1 MKRCLISGVIGA
13 VLMFFVLLS
22 VSHIAAAGRN
32 NETPKYEHEDFVSA
46 IEKGQCFVCGSG
58 NEYGFWGESNIAIL
72 NLNTFEMCL
81 LEINR
86 YDEKGEQ
93 ILEKSGVMT
102 TGGMSEKDTYV
113 HCFVFPDNGYASVE
127 LKGLTYSINREMIES
142 KLCSDCLDAINSTWF
157 GDNPPAECAIVNLK
171 ERTIN
176 LLVDSHPW
184 FSAGE
189 FGIDCEYEEGGD
201 IDLLVHIISNRFE

>member
-1 MKRCLISGVIGA
+1 MKRYIASGVIGA
-13 VLMFFVLLS
+13 VVMFLALLVAANIS
-22 VSHIAAAGRN
+22 AAAKN
-32 NETPKYEHEDFVSA
+32 DDPQTYEHVDFASK
-46 IEKGQCFVCGSG
+46 IEKSQCFVCGNGSD
-58 NEYGFWGESNIAIL
+58 YSCWGEDNIAIL
-72 NLNTFEMCL
+72 NLNTFEMHC

-127 LKGLTYSINREMIES
+127 LKGLTYSINREMVES
-142 KLCSDCLDAINSTWF
+142 KLCSDCLDAINGTWF

-171 ERTIN
+171 ERTID
-176 LLVDSHPW
+176 LLVDSRPW

-189 FGIDCEYEEGGD
+189 FGIDCEYKEEGD

>member
-1 MKRCLISGVIGA
+1 MKRCLISGAIGA

-58 NEYGFWGESNIAIL
+58 NEYSFWGEDNIAIL
-72 NLNTFEMCL
+72 NLNTFEMYR

-102 TGGMSEKDTYV
+102 TGDIRSNFNRIV
-113 HCFVFPDNGYASVE
+113 VFI
-127 LKGLTYSINREMIES
+127 K
-142 KLCSDCLDAINSTWF
+142 
-157 GDNPPAECAIVNLK
+157 
-171 ERTIN
+171 
-176 LLVDSHPW
+176 
-184 FSAGE
+184 
-189 FGIDCEYEEGGD
+189 
-201 IDLLVHIISNRFE
+201 